1 MEAKMTYA
9 VHHHH
14 HNEES
19 PHAMYWVGGICV
31 AVLALAAFVVAHSGT
46 GMWVADSGSALLPL
60 LW

>member
-1 MEAKMTYA
+1 MTYA

-46 GMWVADSGSALLPL
+46 GVWVG
-60 LW
+60 